1 MPRRA
6 GVRKRDV
13 LPDFV
18 YNSKIVTKL
27 INQVMLDGKKATAE
41 GIVYNSFDIIKE
53 KLSVEPDK
61 YFLQALENLKPLLE
75 TKARRVGGS
84 NYQVPIEISPVR
96 QQTLAIRWLVTYAR
110 KRNEKSMEEKLANEI
125 IDAYNSTG
133 GAYKKK
139 DDTHKMAESNKAF
152 AHYRW

>member
-13 LPDFV
+13 LPDFI

-27 INQVMLDGKKATAE
+27 INQVMLDGKKAIAE
-41 GIVYNSFDIIKE
+41 GIVYGAFDIIKE